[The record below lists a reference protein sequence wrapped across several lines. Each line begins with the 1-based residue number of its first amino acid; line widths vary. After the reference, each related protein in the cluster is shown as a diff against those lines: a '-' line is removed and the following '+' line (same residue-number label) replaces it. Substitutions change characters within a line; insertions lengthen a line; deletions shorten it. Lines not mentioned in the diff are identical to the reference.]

1 MEVESGPRFRTERAR
16 AEMLA
21 GALAD
26 ALETVLIEHQD
37 SLLLLRTLCAE
48 QPAHATA
55 ANPESAL
62 VRERLK
68 RSEARR
74 EQLLAE
80 LALVLPPSGDDP
92 LGGDGDRDTHH

>member
-16 AEMLA
+16 AEMRA
-21 GALAD
+21 GAIAD

-48 QPAHATA
+48 RPAHTA
-55 ANPESAL
+55 AADPERAL

-68 RSEARR
+68 RSEERR
-74 EQLLAE
+74 EKLLAE

-92 LGGDGDRDTHH
+92 LNGDGDREANH